1 MTQQVPQQMPYLH
14 DIGMDEALAA
24 WHAALAAVGLLQPL
38 GAESVELDA
47 ALGRVT
53 AEAVWAR
60 ISSPHYHASAMDGYA
75 LNADASRGASETN
88 PVRLQVGV
96 DAFYVDTG
104 DPLPPNTNAVV
115 MIEAVQQVE
124 SAEGAA
130 IEIIAA
136 LPPWQHVRAMGEDMV
151 ASELVLPS
159 NHRLRPQD
167 LGALAGSGHMIVLVH
182 RRPRV
187 AIIPTG
193 TELVLPGAALKP
205 GDIIEYN
212 SLVLGAQAQEAGCEV
227 TRYPIHRDDRAV
239 ILATVEA
246 ALVAHDL
253 VVVNAGSSAGSEDF
267 TASIVQELGTLCVH
281 GIAMRPGHP
290 VILGVARSQ
299 GRGRALVGVPGYP
312 VSAAMTFDILV
323 KPLLYRWQ
331 GLLPPER
338 PVIQAAL
345 TRKTVSP
352 MGEDEFLRVAVG
364 KVGARVVATPL
375 AGGAGVITSLVKA
388 DGIVTIPRFSE
399 GIHAGAQV
407 DVALVVEPRN
417 VANTILAIGS
427 HDLTLDLLADL
438 LRRQTPHLRLVSA
451 HVGSYSGL
459 LALQRGEAHLAGSHL
474 LDEETGDYNF
484 GSIDKLLVQHGIHGV
499 LLGFVHRTQGI
510 MTPPGNPKGISTLQD
525 LARADVLF
533 VNRQR
538 GAGTRVLLDYQLK
551 QQGIN
556 PRSIRGYER
565 QEYTHLAVAAAVASG
580 AADCGLGI
588 LAAARALGLDFVP
601 LFGERYD
608 LVIPQAHYASDLLA
622 PLLALIRDPAAGFA
636 QAVQALGGYETTHMG
651 EVLAT
656 F

>member
-1 MTQQVPQQMPYLH
+1 MTQQIPQQMPYLH

-38 GAESVELDA
+38 EAESVELDA

-88 PVRLQVGV
+88 PVRLQVDV
-96 DAFYVDTG
+96 DALYVDTG

-115 MIEAVQQVE
+115 MIEAVQQAE
-124 SAEGAA
+124 IAEGAA

-167 LGALAGSGHMIVLVH
+167 LGALAGSGHMTVLVH

-193 TELVLPGAALKP
+193 TELVLPGAPLKP

-253 VVVNAGSSAGSEDF
+253 VVINAGSSAGSEDF

-299 GRGRALVGVPGYP
+299 GPRRARGGV
-312 VSAAMTFDILV
+312 
-323 KPLLYRWQ
+323 
-331 GLLPPER
+331 
-338 PVIQAAL
+338 
-345 TRKTVSP
+345 
-352 MGEDEFLRVAVG
+352 
-364 KVGARVVATPL
+364 
-375 AGGAGVITSLVKA
+375 AG
-388 DGIVTIPRFSE
+388 D
-399 GIHAGAQV
+399 
-407 DVALVVEPRN
+407 
-417 VANTILAIGS
+417 
-427 HDLTLDLLADL
+427 
-438 LRRQTPHLRLVSA
+438 
-451 HVGSYSGL
+451 
-459 LALQRGEAHLAGSHL
+459 
-474 LDEETGDYNF
+474 TG
-484 GSIDKLLVQHGIHGV
+484 
-499 LLGFVHRTQGI
+499 
-510 MTPPGNPKGISTLQD
+510 
-525 LARADVLF
+525 
-533 VNRQR
+533 
-538 GAGTRVLLDYQLK
+538 
-551 QQGIN
+551 
-556 PRSIRGYER
+556 
-565 QEYTHLAVAAAVASG
+565 
-580 AADCGLGI
+580 
-588 LAAARALGLDFVP
+588 
-601 LFGERYD
+601 
-608 LVIPQAHYASDLLA
+608 
-622 PLLALIRDPAAGFA
+622 
-636 QAVQALGGYETTHMG
+636 
-651 EVLAT
+651 
-656 F
+656 